1 MDQNAPET
9 TKKRNGLTNTLKYL
23 FGVGD
28 AGFVLMS
35 NVETFY
41 FMRFLTTLA
50 NFTAPVAAL
59 INSVFSIID
68 AVLSWIYGAIINGTK
83 AKKWG
88 RYRSW
93 LVITPW
99 IVPFIFACQFI
110 RFSENV
116 ALSATLIVIAAV
128 VSHFIWNLGYVANSA
143 LVAVVGKTPDEK
155 AILASSRATWNN
167 IGSLA
172 FSYLGLPFAA
182 VLAGIVGEKNQFAAL
197 AFILGIVM
205 VLTYYAHFKMTDG
218 YEEIE
223 TEQTVQLT
231 KKNKMK
237 FSEMLKALGHNPHL
251 ICLIIADLA
260 KWCVN
265 FVVKASAAYYFLDAL
280 NGNKGLQAVYVL
292 TSALG
297 AMIGAYLV
305 RYLAKKVSS
314 RTAMIISYIAMAI
327 FLFLVYIC
335 YDIPGAAIVFISL
348 AFVGYGMALA
358 SAPALYADAVTYSTW
373 KDGKDASG
381 WIMGLQNVPLKVA
394 IFLRGVIIGAV
405 LVAINY
411 DTEVKPALEAGQ
423 QLSAHVRQALTI
435 PFALVPA
442 IFCAVGVLLL
452 IFGFRITRDKVV
464 EYQKE
469 IDARM
474 AAEAIEE

>member
-1 MDQNAPET
+1 MDQNVSET
-9 TKKRNGLTNTLKYL
+9 RTQKKGLSFALKYL

-68 AVLSWIYGAIINGTK
+68 AALSWIYGAIINGGK

-93 LVITPW
+93 LVLTPW

-116 ALSATLIVIAAV
+116 TLSAVIIVVAAV

-143 LVAVVGKTPDEK
+143 MVAVVGKTPDEK

-182 VLAGIVGEKNQFAAL
+182 VLAGIVGEKNQFAAV
-197 AFILGIVM
+197 AFVLGIVM
-205 VLTYYAHFKMTDG
+205 VLTYFAHFKMTDG
-218 YEEIE
+218 YEDIE
-223 TEQTVQLT
+223 TEQTVKLT

-237 FSEMLKALGHNPHL
+237 FGEMLKALVRNPHL

-280 NGNKGLQAVYVL
+280 NGNTAMQKIYVL

-297 AMIGAYLV
+297 AMVGAYLV
-305 RYLAKKVSS
+305 RYLAKKLSS
-314 RTAMIISYIAMAI
+314 RTSMIISYIGMAV
-327 FLFLVYIC
+327 FLFLVYLFYAVPTAVI
-335 YDIPGAAIVFISL
+335 IFISL
-348 AFVGYGMALA
+348 AFVCYGMALA

-405 LVAINY
+405 LTSINY
-411 DTEVKPALEAGQ
+411 DTEVKAAVAAGE

-442 IFCAVGVLLL
+442 IFCAVGVILL
-452 IFGFRITRDKVV
+452 ICGFRITRDKVL

-474 AAEAIEE
+474 AAEE